1 MSNNNIYMEK
11 QISDFFNT
19 LTFEGKAKTVVN
31 MPNGSN
37 VTLIADRSNFDYLCD
52 DLNIKDKELL
62 NKYYVPECERFINLR
77 NDKTGMAEVMDN
89 LLLEI
94 SPYLFNELHI
104 GKFAL
109 SDKAFIAMNNV
120 LNLCDEDKVRSGE
133 TLLYIFDLAMF
144 SYRECWGVQKAYVTI
159 DKIDDDEFN
168 FKVKGTNTKVFQRRL
183 YAFEDVNWYVDD
195 IETIF
200 KDLLQDAVKSV
211 AENIVYGDLYT
222 W

>member
-1 MSNNNIYMEK
+1 MF
-11 QISDFFNT
+11 DFFNT
-19 LTFEGKAKTVVN
+19 LTFEGKAKAVVN

-62 NKYYVPECERFINLR
+62 NKYYEPKCERFINLI
-77 NDKTGMAEVMDN
+77 NDKTGMAEVIDDF
-89 LLLEI
+89 LYEI
-94 SPYLFNELHI
+94 SSYVFNELHI

-109 SDKAFIAMNNV
+109 SDKAFINMNKC

-144 SYRECWGVQKAYVTI
+144 SNRECCGIQKAYVII
-159 DKIDDDEFN
+159 DKIDDNEFN
-168 FKVKGTNTKVFQRRL
+168 FKVTGTNAEVFQRRL
-183 YAFEDVNWYVDD
+183 YTFEDVNWYVDD

-200 KDLLQDAVKSV
+200 KDLLKDVVKSI
-211 AENIVYGDLYT
+211 AGYIVYGDLCV
-222 W
+222 

>member
-1 MSNNNIYMEK
+1 MSNNSIYMEK
-11 QISDFFNT
+11 QMFDFFNT
-19 LTFEGKAKTVVN
+19 LTFEGKAKAVVN
-31 MPNGSN
+31 MPNGSA

-62 NKYYVPECERFINLR
+62 NKYYVPKCEHFINLR
-77 NDKTGMAEVMDN
+77 NDKTGMAEVIDD
-89 LLLEI
+89 LLHEI
-94 SPYLFNELHI
+94 SPYVFNELHI

-109 SDKAFIAMNNV
+109 SDEAFIDMNKY

-144 SYRECWGVQKAYVTI
+144 SNRECWGIQKAYVTI

-168 FKVKGTNTKVFQRRL
+168 IKVTGTNAEVFQRRF
-183 YAFEDVNWYVDD
+183 YTFEDEDCYEDD

-211 AENIVYGDLYT
+211 AENIVYGDLYV
-222 W
+222 